1 MEQNE
6 ILIPE
11 IPEKKN
17 KKKIWL
23 VAAGVLAACLLVGA
37 LAFACIVKLY
47 HTNERKLLQG
57 FITLAEEVGDWN
69 EIWKAE
75 TGKDFA
81 NASDQ
86 MQLTTTMNVSGE
98 DLPITLGIDV
108 VSRKDVEAK
117 RLQTSLILSVS
128 NTDLAEIIAYG
139 NEKKIMLAMPDFFRQ
154 NLSFQ
159 TTHIEQQY
167 NQSLWAEKFGKME
180 KEEITIDLFDGEDK
194 AEKEIDIEQLI
205 NKWKEMDTEGITI
218 EELENDSEN
227 STVYHDTQYRIVLP
241 QELVE
246 GIVETE
252 STQDS
257 GEKTEELVSDVVLLV
272 SMDKDNR
279 IVQIK
284 FEEPVL
290 ISAGG
295 KETISISGSM
305 MFRGEERS
313 IDDIDVRCE
322 WDIPMD
328 ALELDEKT
336 KEALEA
342 FGNKSGSQDK
352 IEIVTDMNIV
362 LNENDISVVADL
374 NTLTISVDRLGTYK
388 VTGSVKAEPLQE
400 AIRPLEGETIS
411 LFEITEEEYEDLTT
425 QISHNLYKWIA
436 ALESVY

>member
-6 ILIPE
+6 INIPE

-23 VAAGVLAACLLVGA
+23 VAAGILAACLLVGTM
-37 LAFACIVKLY
+37 AFACIVKLY
-47 HTNERKLLQG
+47 NTSERKLLKG
-57 FITLAEEVGDWN
+57 FISLAEEFGDWN
-69 EIWKAE
+69 EIWKVE

-81 NASDQ
+81 NASDR
-86 MQLTTTMNVSGE
+86 MKLTTIMNVSGE

-108 VSRKDVEAK
+108 ESMRDMEAK
-117 RLQTSLILSVS
+117 RLKSSLIFSVS
-128 NTDLAEIIAYG
+128 NTDLAEVITYAD
-139 NEKKIMLAMPDFFRQ
+139 EKKIMLAMPDFFRQ

-159 TTHIEQQY
+159 TNHIERQY

-180 KEEITIDLFDGEDK
+180 EEEISIDLFAREDK
-194 AEKEIDIEQLI
+194 TEKEIDIEQLI

-218 EELENDSEN
+218 EEMEE
-227 STVYHDTQYRIVLP
+227 TVDHYTQYRIVLP

-246 GIVETE
+246 SII
-252 STQDS
+252 
-257 GEKTEELVSDVVLLV
+257 KTEELASDVALLV
-272 SMDKDNR
+272 SMDKRNR
-279 IVQIK
+279 IMQIQ

-290 ISAGG
+290 ISNGV
-295 KETISISGSM
+295 KEPISVSGSM
-305 MFRGEERS
+305 MFLGEERS
-313 IDDIDVRCE
+313 IDDIAVRCE

-336 KEALEA
+336 KEALEV
-342 FGNKSGSQDK
+342 FGNKSGLQDN
-352 IEIVTDMNIV
+352 IEFVTDMNIA
-362 LNENDISVVADL
+362 LDENDISVVADL
-374 NTLTISVDRLGTYK
+374 NKLTISVDRLGTYK
-388 VTGSVKAEPLQE
+388 ITGSVKAEPLKE
-400 AIRPLEGETIS
+400 EIRPLEGETIS